1 MLSKSE
7 IKLIRS
13 LSQKKFRDEEGL
25 FVAEGEKLVEEA
37 VKSDFEIVKIYRSDE
52 IGEEA
57 MSRITLL
64 NSPSPILAL
73 LKKPDTPKNSEINR
87 LVAPKMLAIGLDGI
101 RDPGN
106 AGTIIRIA
114 DWFGIDSIF
123 ASEDT
128 VDIFNPKVVQST
140 MGAIFRIKFIYCDLQ
155 NIARTFVSHK
165 MPIYGT
171 FLEGEVI
178 YDTELLSYGL
188 IIMGSESNGISKEIK
203 PLVTQKLF
211 IPPTSNGKP
220 TSESLNVAAATA
232 IVCSEFRRQGSK
244 S

>member
-155 NIARTFVSHK
+155 NIARTFVSQK

-178 YDTELLSYGL
+178 YDTEL
-188 IIMGSESNGISKEIK
+188 
-203 PLVTQKLF
+203 
-211 IPPTSNGKP
+211 
-220 TSESLNVAAATA
+220 
-232 IVCSEFRRQGSK
+232 
-244 S
+244 